1 MKRTVLLVSVF
12 VFGSLATAQAEND
25 WLLGTWWY
33 ADADGE
39 IVEGDDKDG
48 MRFSADG
55 SVDMIDGSGE
65 AYLSCSYSASDR
77 LLVNCE
83 IRGKPR
89 QLVFRIDGDRT
100 RLANVED
107 EDEGYYRRDD

>member
-1 MKRTVLLVSVF
+1 MKRIVLLVSF
-12 VFGSLATAQAEND
+12 LFAGSLAMAQSDSD

-33 ADADGE
+33 AEATGE
-39 IVEGDDKDG
+39 ILEGDDKDG
-48 MRFSADG
+48 LRFSADG
-55 SVDMIDGSGE
+55 SVDLIDGSGE
-65 AYLSCSYSASDR
+65 AYLSCSYTAGDR

-89 QLVFRIDGDRT
+89 QLVFRIDGNRT

-107 EDEGYYRRDD
+107 EDEGYYRREN

>member
-1 MKRTVLLVSVF
+1 MKRMVVLVSLLLC
-12 VFGSLATAQAEND
+12 GPLASAQADND

-33 ADADGE
+33 AESSGE
-39 IVEGDDKDG
+39 ILEGDDKDG
-48 MRFSADG
+48 MRFAADG
-55 SVDMIDGSGE
+55 SVDLIDGAGE
-65 AYLSCSYSASDR
+65 AYLSCSYTTGDR

-89 QLVFRIDGDRT
+89 QLVFRVDADRT

-107 EDEGYYRRDD
+107 EDEGYYRRED